1 MLTPA
6 LRRRCI
12 SGTLFDLGPIVA
24 MIELCQGSAVPTY
37 VLRMYELL
45 NSNLTG
51 FICEYH
57 SICDIYAF
65 DSIVNEKRWKTTGRR
80 RRSKHEIGQRTDH
93 RPRETLDVQQIVCAA
108 QRKCALQLCDSR
120 RPTREVLR
128 KCHTQHEHTRQCWRA
143 NPRAVPSTH
152 GAQRER
158 ERAALIGLRKCGR
171 QQALSRHV
179 ALSRRLAQPRSSRR
193 RRRTTAPRR
202 DVARKRRRRRW
213 RHAAALEEQ
222 RKPAAR
228 RQ

>member
-65 DSIVNEKRWKTTGRR
+65 DSIVNEKRWK
-80 RRSKHEIGQRTDH
+80 
-93 RPRETLDVQQIVCAA
+93 
-108 QRKCALQLCDSR
+108 
-120 RPTREVLR
+120 
-128 KCHTQHEHTRQCWRA
+128 
-143 NPRAVPSTH
+143 STS
-152 GAQRER
+152 A
-158 ERAALIGLRKCGR
+158 CPC
-171 QQALSRHV
+171 V
-179 ALSRRLAQPRSSRR
+179 
-193 RRRTTAPRR
+193 
-202 DVARKRRRRRW
+202 
-213 RHAAALEEQ
+213 
-222 RKPAAR
+222 
-228 RQ
+228 